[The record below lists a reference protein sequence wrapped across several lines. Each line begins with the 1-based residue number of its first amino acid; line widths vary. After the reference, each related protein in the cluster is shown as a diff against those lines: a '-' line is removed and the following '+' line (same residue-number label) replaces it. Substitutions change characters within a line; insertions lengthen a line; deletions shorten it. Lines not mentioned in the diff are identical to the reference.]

1 MKSLAA
7 LIIAP
12 LEMLSRLYEEVVR
25 ATVGLFEEDEI
36 ECEEPLN
43 NVSITVAFI
52 SLRRNSILHSF
63 TNSGRLLRLGVYDC
77 GFIVA
82 KLSKSNLDESSS
94 FFMGFSECESSYFL
108 VQLDEEFEPCP
119 KLVEVQIYWEIE
131 ASCDSI
137 KVTGVK
143 VLAAKSNLKQIALEL
158 EWKAHFIICEGAD
171 VDQVV
176 AHCRERDILLS
187 AVDNA
192 DISLPR
198 SRPPPEPPP
207 YQWISR
213 QSRSSSRHF
222 CIQVLRTRLF

>member
-63 TNSGRLLRLGVYDC
+63 TNSGQLLRLGVYDC

-94 FFMGFSECESSYFL
+94 FFMGFS
-108 VQLDEEFEPCP
+108 
-119 KLVEVQIYWEIE
+119 
-131 ASCDSI
+131 
-137 KVTGVK
+137 
-143 VLAAKSNLKQIALEL
+143 
-158 EWKAHFIICEGAD
+158 
-171 VDQVV
+171 
-176 AHCRERDILLS
+176 
-187 AVDNA
+187 
-192 DISLPR
+192 
-198 SRPPPEPPP
+198 
-207 YQWISR
+207 
-213 QSRSSSRHF
+213 
-222 CIQVLRTRLF
+222 